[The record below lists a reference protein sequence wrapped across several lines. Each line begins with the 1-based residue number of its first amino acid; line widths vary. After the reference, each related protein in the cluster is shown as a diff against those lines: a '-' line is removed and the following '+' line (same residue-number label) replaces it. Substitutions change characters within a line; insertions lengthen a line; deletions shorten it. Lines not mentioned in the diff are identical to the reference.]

1 MIAAAKI
8 CTDPPERWADRADE
22 VIRAADTAD
31 RAGFE
36 KKLIFRL
43 MYLRD
48 VRESALANAGLP
60 RPEAA
65 IKHPQL

>member
-1 MIAAAKI
+1 VRSTGA
-8 CTDPPERWADRADE
+8 
-22 VIRAADTAD
+22 AD

-48 VRESALANAGLP
+48 VRESALSNAGLP
-60 RPEAA
+60 APRVAFEYP
-65 IKHPQL
+65 HL